1 MQPSCLSNLLI
12 VQGRASATLLHKWPL
27 HAPGPKP
34 VLLSEG
40 TTLLD
45 LHLYGDRALLSLE
58 LGALQAGASALP
70 LHLLAVHA
78 AGLAPAPVP

>member
-1 MQPSCLSNLLI
+1 MH
-12 VQGRASATLLHKWPL
+12 AS
-27 HAPGPKP
+27 GPRP

-40 TTLLD
+40 MTLL
-45 LHLYGDRALLSLE
+45 LLNLYGDRALLPLSF
-58 LGALQAGASALP
+58 GALQAGASALP